1 METFIVLLTH
11 FTVFSSFI
19 YGVILILRAHRDR
32 SRYYLAAICLMI
44 SALFFRHLLPDIAEP
59 LQSLSIK
66 STIGGSFLAM
76 IFVLYP
82 IEALFSGWLTR
93 CRIFY
98 IASPFLLA
106 VIIYVC
112 SLWAGVRYI
121 PLLCADDIMHHLAEF
136 NVWIRIF
143 FFFITLVYATFIFLI
158 PHICLRMLVA
168 PLWLHYYKYAT
179 LVITLL
185 YIWVVVTGNTASSI
199 SYMVYINAY
208 LSWFTYFMLFGK
220 EPRKATF
227 IKEDIGKTTPLIKN
241 D

>member
-11 FTVFSSFI
+11 FTVFSSLI
-19 YGVILILRAHRDR
+19 YGVILILRAHRDH

-44 SALFFRHLLPDIAEP
+44 SAFFFRHLLPEIAKP
-59 LQSLSIK
+59 IASLSIK

-82 IEALFSGWLTR
+82 IEVLFSGWLTR

-106 VIIYVC
+106 AVIYLC
-112 SLWAGVRYI
+112 SLMAGVHYLTL
-121 PLLCADDIMHHLAEF
+121 PGTDDIFHHLTEF

-143 FFFITLVYATFIFLI
+143 FFFITLVYAIFIFLI

-168 PLWLHYYKYAT
+168 PPWLHYYKYAT

-185 YIWVVVTGNTASSI
+185 YIWVVIAASTASSI
-199 SYMVYINAY
+199 FYMIYINVY

-220 EPRKATF
+220 EPRKASYA
-227 IKEDIGKTTPLIKN
+227 KEDIGKTTPLIKN
-241 D
+241 N